1 MMKKI
6 KVNGNQ
12 FCNGEDFEEVGICNS
27 ENDFSDINEDIY
39 EDELVQLRFYVVLF
53 GGEDNFGLD
62 IYE

>member
-12 FCNGEDFEEVGICNS
+12 FRNGEDFEEVGICNS